1 MKKILLTLLLL
12 CGLQIAVPAQDMR
25 TLFMSA
31 PDAVLPL
38 LPASLRADCVDF
50 AEAGMSYPVT
60 NALGGKSTL
69 KVLKDDYLFLQ
80 SSGISTVAMK
90 VLPYGDSFVVCVVN
104 TVSAEASDSRI
115 AFYDS
120 GWKKLDAGSFFTAP
134 SIRDFF
140 NSPDEKLLDICDI
153 YLVSLDL
160 SATENTLVA
169 EYTMPDYM
177 NSDDAE
183 KVRALLSRIVYRWN
197 GSAFVRE

>member
-12 CGLQIAVPAQDMR
+12 CGLQITVPAQDMR

-38 LPASLRADCVDF
+38 LPAGLRADCLDF
-50 AEAGMSYPVT
+50 AEAGMLYPVT

-69 KVLKDDYLFLQ
+69 KVLDNDYLLLQ

-90 VLPYGDSFVVCVVN
+90 ALPHGDSFVVCVVN

-120 GWKKLDAGSFFTAP
+120 SWKKLDAGSFFSAP

-140 NSPDEKLLDICDI
+140 SSPNEKLLDMCDI
-153 YLVSLDL
+153 YLVSLELNAKD
-160 SATENTLVA
+160 NTLVA

-177 NSDDAE
+177 NSDDAAR
-183 KVRALLSRIVYRWN
+183 VRELLRRIVYRWN
-197 GSAFVRE
+197 GSEFVRE

>member
-69 KVLKDDYLFLQ
+69 KVLKDDKRF
-80 SSGISTVAMK
+80 I
-90 VLPYGDSFVVCVVN
+90 
-104 TVSAEASDSRI
+104 VSA
-115 AFYDS
+115 
-120 GWKKLDAGSFFTAP
+120 AG
-134 SIRDFF
+134 
-140 NSPDEKLLDICDI
+140 K
-153 YLVSLDL
+153 
-160 SATENTLVA
+160 
-169 EYTMPDYM
+169 
-177 NSDDAE
+177 AE
-183 KVRALLSRIVYRWN
+183 KAVALILGN
-197 GSAFVRE
+197 

>member
-1 MKKILLTLLLL
+1 
-12 CGLQIAVPAQDMR
+12 
-25 TLFMSA
+25 
-31 PDAVLPL
+31 
-38 LPASLRADCVDF
+38 
-50 AEAGMSYPVT
+50 MSYPVT
-60 NALGGKSTL
+60 NALGGKSML
-69 KVLKDDYLFLQ
+69 KVLEDDYLFLQ

-115 AFYDS
+115 AFYES
-120 GWKKLDAGSFFTAP
+120 GWKKLDAGPLFTAP

-177 NSDDAE
+177 NSDDAA
-183 KVRALLSRIVYRWN
+183 KVRALLRRIVYRWN

>member
-12 CGLQIAVPAQDMR
+12 CGLQITVPAQDMR
-25 TLFMSA
+25 ALFMSA

-38 LPASLRADCVDF
+38 LPTGLRADCVDF

-90 VLPYGDSFVVCVVN
+90 VLPFGDSFVVCVVN

-120 GWKKLDAGSFFTAP
+120 NWKKLDGNPLFSAP

-140 NSPDEKLLDICDI
+140 SSPNEKLLDMCDI
-153 YLVSLDL
+153 YLVSLELNAKD
-160 SATENTLVA
+160 NTLVA

-177 NSDDAE
+177 NSDDAA
-183 KVRALLSRIVYRWN
+183 KVRALLRRIVYRWN
-197 GSAFVRE
+197 GSEFVRE